1 MEKLSLQHA
10 RMAYGSLV
18 PWELDEKDLRIINRH
33 RAKRGSST
41 EDFQDFLSKVTKD
54 LWKEAHE

>member
-18 PWELDEKDLRIINRH
+18 PWELDKRDLKIINRH

-41 EDFQDFLSKVTKD
+41 GDFHEFLSNVKKD
-54 LWKEAHE
+54 LWKEAQK